1 MDQEP
6 PSVDHCFP
14 LLGARPLLLRL
25 QGKPSIAGDIFYH
38 LAFNTTHN
46 LLNFPEAIAMTKR
59 SAEKLFKVLD
69 MYETLKEMIPKVD
82 VLFPL
87 EEKTKLKR
95 VEEDK
100 SEEKPVVVEE
110 GESESEKKMS
120 GRVEEVEE
128 SSSSATDLIK
138 TEIAAVKS
146 RLGEAAVAIF

>member
-1 MDQEP
+1 
-6 PSVDHCFP
+6 
-14 LLGARPLLLRL
+14 
-25 QGKPSIAGDIFYH
+25 
-38 LAFNTTHN
+38 
-46 LLNFPEAIAMTKR
+46 MTKL